1 MNALQHTRAAAE
13 TAGIDA
19 TDMTLIRDGSNAV
32 VRLPHHVV
40 ARVGP
45 PGTTASAARQVHV
58 ARWLADSG
66 ITVVMPLASPPQPTL
81 VDDRPVTW
89 WTELPDHRQSSPAEL
104 GTALQALH
112 RLPPPPRPALPPYDG
127 FAGIGERI
135 ASARHLDPDDRHWL
149 ADRLAQLRRAVDAL
163 DLHRTTRVLHGDAW
177 QGNLV
182 VPLTGCDPVLLD
194 LDHVS
199 LGHPAWDLVPLAA
212 DHADFARITDADY
225 HSFVTAYGGHDITAT
240 PLFRTLADVAELR
253 WTAFVLGKTTNP
265 EARQET
271 RHRIACLRGHA
282 PRPWTW
288 TAF

>member
-1 MNALQHTRAAAE
+1 MNALDHVRAAAE

-19 TDMTLIRDGSNAV
+19 TDMALLRDGTNAV
-32 VRLPHHVV
+32 VRLPGHIV
-40 ARVGP
+40 ARVG
-45 PGTTASAARQVHV
+45 ASGSSDNAARQVQV
-58 ARWLADSG
+58 ARWLANSG
-66 ITVVMPLASPPQPTL
+66 ITVVLPLAAPPQPTL
-81 VDDRPVTW
+81 VGDRPVTW
-89 WTELPDHRQSSPAEL
+89 WTELPEHRHSSPAEL

-112 RLPPPPRPALPPYDG
+112 RLPPPDHPALPRYDP

-135 ASARHLDPDDRHWL
+135 ANARHLDPDDRHWL

-163 DLHRTTRVLHGDAW
+163 DLHHTCVLHGDAW

-182 VPLTGCDPVLLD
+182 VPLAGGLPVLLD

-199 LGHPAWDLVPLAA
+199 LGHPAWDLAPLAA
-212 DHADFARITDADY
+212 DHIDFARITDAEY
-225 HSFVTAYGGHDITAT
+225 QSFVTAYGGHDIVAT
-240 PLFRTLADVAELR
+240 PLFRTLADVEELR
-253 WTAFVLGKTTNP
+253 WTAFVLGKRTSA

-271 RHRIACLRGHA
+271 QHRIACLRGNV